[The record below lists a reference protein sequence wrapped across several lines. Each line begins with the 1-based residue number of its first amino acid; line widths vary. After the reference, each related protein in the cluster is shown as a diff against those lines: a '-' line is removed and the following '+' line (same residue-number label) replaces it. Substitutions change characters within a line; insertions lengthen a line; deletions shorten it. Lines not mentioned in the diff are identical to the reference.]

1 MKALFSYSLHIL
13 ALISRQADCKK
24 QNKSQSINTD
34 GNLVSASQ
42 PHTCNFHDS
51 CCSCAFCLLSS
62 QRRQKRL
69 NMLLLNNQP
78 PATAVMFV
86 ADQGASWQLCYRHH
100 CISACTTARGH
111 PQGSPSRPCAVAEAR
126 LFLNLSPAEGEK
138 NKQHEILTDSEED
151 LTVTNSG
158 VNQQALCWTGH
169 YEPCKDNRSP
179 HWVFPWTLA
188 ASCSRVSVTSSLN
201 SVTYFWPQ
209 HFIPG
214 HAWLGTALYTSTL
227 KPTEGGTHCCPLWDA
242 KSGSHSVH
250 FYKVYAE
257 STNDGHHQ
265 TQCPYFLQDSR
276 QGRQSMQNLLWVP
289 VWFKKKILCMFLYK
303 KVTARAFSSPVCNS
317 TGPIP
322 TPLRARGLQPLLCP
336 AQGFSTLST
345 DPSSK
350 DNQVRWSNGPAG
362 PHEENELWITWM
374 LETLIEF
381 LPPAAAKWNSEP
393 SFTLKS
399 LAQGCSHTYLRQKK
413 WSRRQGK
420 SGEAAFGLQRSKK
433 AEIIYPSNLE
443 MQFLMSLLKQFY
455 TYSSSSEICSKKSLI
470 RILKWFTS

>member
-1 MKALFSYSLHIL
+1 
-13 ALISRQADCKK
+13 
-24 QNKSQSINTD
+24 
-34 GNLVSASQ
+34 
-42 PHTCNFHDS
+42 
-51 CCSCAFCLLSS
+51 
-62 QRRQKRL
+62 
-69 NMLLLNNQP
+69 
-78 PATAVMFV
+78 
-86 ADQGASWQLCYRHH
+86 
-100 CISACTTARGH
+100 
-111 PQGSPSRPCAVAEAR
+111 
-126 LFLNLSPAEGEK
+126 
-138 NKQHEILTDSEED
+138 
-151 LTVTNSG
+151 
-158 VNQQALCWTGH
+158 
-169 YEPCKDNRSP
+169 
-179 HWVFPWTLA
+179 
-188 ASCSRVSVTSSLN
+188 
-201 SVTYFWPQ
+201 
-209 HFIPG
+209 
-214 HAWLGTALYTSTL
+214 
-227 KPTEGGTHCCPLWDA
+227 
-242 KSGSHSVH
+242 
-250 FYKVYAE
+250 
-257 STNDGHHQ
+257 
-265 TQCPYFLQDSR
+265 
-276 QGRQSMQNLLWVP
+276 
-289 VWFKKKILCMFLYK
+289 MFLYK

-350 DNQVRWSNGPAG
+350 VNQVRWSNGPAG